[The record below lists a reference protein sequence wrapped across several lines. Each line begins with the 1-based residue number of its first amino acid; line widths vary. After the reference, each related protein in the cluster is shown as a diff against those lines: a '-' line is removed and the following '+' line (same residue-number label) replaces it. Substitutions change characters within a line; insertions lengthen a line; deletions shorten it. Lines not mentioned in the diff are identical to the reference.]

1 MITRTPVPPPPD
13 ADDPAADAL
22 GAAPGLPLASTIYQR
37 VHEQLREEIID
48 GRLPPGARL
57 KTAELAA
64 RYGLSQMPI
73 REALLQLQG
82 EGLVVL
88 LPNRGATVRQLDAR
102 FVRNI
107 FDIREGLE
115 GWLTRQAATCIDAP
129 RIARLRAI
137 QAAIEAAMEA
147 RDLRGHVRLNML
159 FHTTL
164 LEATGNDEAI
174 RLLDMHGYLIGAMRM
189 RFGHRPGRGEAV
201 CEEHRAMIDALA
213 RGDAQAVGAIHDR
226 HIASARD
233 DMLAAIAAAE
243 AEEAQAAQKRVR
255 R

>member
-1 MITRTPVPPPPD
+1 MSKTPTSRHRPPAHPVVDLLPLRSS
-13 ADDPAADAL
+13 AL
-22 GAAPGLPLASTIYQR
+22 SLASTIYQR
-37 VHEQLREEIID
+37 VHEELREEIIS
-48 GRLPPGARL
+48 GALAPGARL

-88 LPNRGATVRQLDAR
+88 HPNRGAAVRELDAR

-115 GWLTRQAATCIDAP
+115 GWLTRQAARHMDPA

-137 QAAIEAAMEA
+137 EDALEAAMAA

-174 RLLDMHGYLIGAMRM
+174 RLLDMHGYLIGALRM
-189 RFGHRPGRGEAV
+189 RFGHRPGRAQTV
-201 CEEHRAMIDALA
+201 REEHRAMIDALA
-213 RGDAQAVGAIHDR
+213 RGDAEEVGAIHDR
-226 HIASARD
+226 HIARARD
-233 DMLAAIAAAE
+233 DMLAAMAAAE
-243 AEEAQAAQKRVR
+243 PGDGA
-255 R
+255 

>member
-1 MITRTPVPPPPD
+1 MAKHPTAPQPLPARPVVDLLPLR
-13 ADDPAADAL
+13 AASTS
-22 GAAPGLPLASTIYQR
+22 LASTIYQR
-37 VHEQLREEIID
+37 VHEELREEIIA
-48 GRLPPGARL
+48 GTLPPGARL

-88 LPNRGATVRQLDAR
+88 HPNRGAAVRELDAR

-107 FDIREGLE
+107 FDIRVGLE
-115 GWLTRQAATCIDAP
+115 GWLTRQAALRMDEA

-137 QAAIEAAMEA
+137 QAELEAAMQA
-147 RDLRGHVRLNML
+147 GNLRSHVRLNML

-174 RLLDMHGYLIGAMRM
+174 RLLDMHGYLIGALRM
-189 RFGHRPGRGEAV
+189 RFGHRPGRAQAV
-201 CEEHRAMIDALA
+201 RDEHRAMIDALA
-213 RGDAQAVGAIHDR
+213 RGDAQEVGAIHDR
-226 HIASARD
+226 HITRARD
-233 DMLAAIAAAE
+233 DMLAAMAATEPGTAP
-243 AEEAQAAQKRVR
+243 
-255 R
+255 

>member
-1 MITRTPVPPPPD
+1 MPKRPQPLPEPPRPVID
-13 ADDPAADAL
+13 L
-22 GAAPGLPLASTIYQR
+22 LPLRASAKSLAGTIYQR
-37 VHEQLREEIID
+37 VHEELREEIIA
-48 GRLPPGARL
+48 GTLPPGARL

-88 LPNRGATVRQLDAR
+88 LPNRGATVRELDAR

-115 GWLTRQAATCIDAP
+115 GWLTRQAARRMDKA
-129 RIARLRAI
+129 RIARLE
-137 QAAIEAAMEA
+137 AIEAEMEA
-147 RDLRGHVRLNML
+147 AMAAGSLRSHVRLNML

-174 RLLDMHGYLIGAMRM
+174 RLLDLHGYLIGALRM
-189 RFGHRPGRGEAV
+189 RFGHRPGRAALV
-201 CEEHRAMIDALA
+201 RAEHREMIAALA
-213 RGDAQAVGAIHDR
+213 RGDAEAVGAIHDR
-226 HIASARD
+226 HIAGARD
-233 DMLAAIAAAE
+233 DLLDAMASAGEGGA
-243 AEEAQAAQKRVR
+243 R
-255 R
+255 

>member
-1 MITRTPVPPPPD
+1 MMKRAASPFPPPATPVVDLVPLRS
-13 ADDPAADAL
+13 PAR
-22 GAAPGLPLASTIYQR
+22 PLASTIYQR
-37 VHEQLREEIID
+37 VHEELREEIIS
-48 GRLPPGARL
+48 GALAPGARL
-57 KTAELAA
+57 KMAELAA

-88 LPNRGATVRQLDAR
+88 HPNRGAVVRELDAR

-115 GWLTRQAATCIDAP
+115 GWLTRQAARRMDP
-129 RIARLRAI
+129 ERIARLRVIEEAL
-137 QAAIEAAMEA
+137 EAAMAA

-174 RLLDMHGYLIGAMRM
+174 RLLDMHGYLIGALRM
-189 RFGHRPGRGEAV
+189 RFGHRPGRAEVVAS
-201 CEEHRAMIDALA
+201 EHRAMIEALA
-213 RGDAQAVGAIHDR
+213 RGDADAVGALHDR
-226 HIASARD
+226 HIARARD
-233 DMLAAIAAAE
+233 DLLE
-243 AEEAQAAQKRVR
+243 AMASTEARGGE
-255 R
+255 